1 MDKDTAR
8 KHLSSAKALLGLT
21 NRKIAEATGV
31 WNTTVGRY
39 VNGEM
44 DVTKE
49 WAEKFCEAYHLD
61 IGWFMSGE
69 DDQPPVFTGEIG
81 ASIIKDVSGAGKRL
95 MEMRHKLGMTQK
107 EVRGVLGLTH
117 TAYSRIENGH
127 VKLTTENAQKIEDE
141 YGVGAEWLLYGDE
154 RKKDYPVGRRMIE
167 WLWEN
172 MDERERIWHLMR
184 EEE

>member
-44 DVTKE
+44 DVTEE
-49 WAEKFCEAYHLD
+49 WAEKFCENYHLD

-69 DDQPPVFTGEIG
+69 ASMTRSGQPDESESVV
-81 ASIIKDVSGAGKRL
+81 SKDVKVSKNVSV
-95 MEMRHKLGMTQK
+95 H
-107 EVRGVLGLTH
+107 
-117 TAYSRIENGH
+117 ENT
-127 VKLTTENAQKIEDE
+127 KT
-141 YGVGAEWLLYGDE
+141 LYD
-154 RKKDYPVGRRMIE
+154 D
-167 WLWEN
+167 
-172 MDERERIWHLMR
+172 
-184 EEE
+184 